1 MKCDPEAAIKR
12 RIAAQLTETL
22 DTQRTTHELM
32 TIIVLH
38 DVFGFGRE
46 RLIKFGKALQKQYE
60 DFSAECDITDTLRRN
75 APKATNFDTAIIR
88 AVQALRS
95 YGIDYRDVLGDTAQI
110 LVTGSDGKLREVTEF
125 IQDMEERRNGKADD
139 KG

>member
-46 RLIKFGKALQKQYE
+46 RLIKFGQALQKQYD
-60 DFSAECDITDTLRRN
+60 DFSRECDLTDTLRRN
-75 APKATNFDTAIIR
+75 SPKATNFDTAIVR
-88 AVQALRS
+88 AVQSLRS
-95 YGIDYRDVLGDTAQI
+95 YGIDYHDILPDTAHIMITDSKGNSRDVD
-110 LVTGSDGKLREVTEF
+110 EF
-125 IQDMEERRNGKADD
+125 IAEMER

>member
-1 MKCDPEAAIKR
+1 MKCDVKASLKR
-12 RIAAQLTETL
+12 QIAAELTETL

-46 RLIKFGKALQKQYE
+46 RLIKFGNALQKQYD
-60 DFSAECDITDTLRRN
+60 DFSRECDLTDTLRRN
-75 APKATNFDTAIIR
+75 SPKATNFDTAIVR

-95 YGIDYRDVLGDTAQI
+95 YGIDYHEILPDTAHIMISDSKGQSRDVD
-110 LVTGSDGKLREVTEF
+110 EF
-125 IQDMEERRNGKADD
+125 IAEMERKNK
-139 KG
+139 

>member
-1 MKCDPEAAIKR
+1 MKCDPEAAIRR

-38 DVFGFGRE
+38 DVFDFGRE
-46 RLIKFGKALQKQYE
+46 RLIKFGKALQKQYD

-95 YGIDYRDVLGDTAQI
+95 YGIDYHEILGDTERI
-110 LVTGSDGKLREVTEF
+110 IITDSKSNSRDLDEF
-125 IQDMEERRNGKADD
+125 IAEMERKN
-139 KG
+139 

>member
-1 MKCDPEAAIKR
+1 MKCDVKASLKR
-12 RIAAQLTETL
+12 QIAAELTETL

-46 RLIKFGKALQKQYE
+46 RLIKFGQALQKQYD
-60 DFSAECDITDTLRRN
+60 DFSRECDLTDTLRRN
-75 APKATNFDTAIIR
+75 SPKATNFDTAIVR
-88 AVQALRS
+88 AVQSLRS
-95 YGIDYRDVLGDTAQI
+95 CGIDYHEILPDTAHIMITDSKENSRDVD
-110 LVTGSDGKLREVTEF
+110 DF
-125 IQDMEERRNGKADD
+125 IAELER

>member
-1 MKCDPEAAIKR
+1 MKCDPEAAIRR

-46 RLIKFGKALQKQYE
+46 RLIKFGKALRKQY
-60 DFSAECDITDTLRRN
+60 DGFSAECDITDTLRRN

-95 YGIDYRDVLGDTAQI
+95 YGIDYHEILGDTERI
-110 LVTGSDGKLREVTEF
+110 IITDSKGNSRDLDEF
-125 IQDMEERRNGKADD
+125 IAEMERKN
-139 KG
+139 

>member
-1 MKCDPEAAIKR
+1 MKCDPEAAIRR

-46 RLIKFGKALQKQYE
+46 RLIKFGKALQKQYD
-60 DFSAECDITDTLRRN
+60 DFSRECDLTDTLRRN
-75 APKATNFDTAIIR
+75 SPKATNFDTAIIR

-95 YGIDYRDVLGDTAQI
+95 YGIDYHEILPDTAHIMITDSKGKSRDVDDFIAEMER
-110 LVTGSDGKLREVTEF
+110 GKR
-125 IQDMEERRNGKADD
+125 
-139 KG
+139 

>member
-1 MKCDPEAAIKR
+1 MKCDPEAAIRR

-46 RLIKFGKALQKQYE
+46 RLIKFGKALQKQYD
-60 DFSAECDITDTLRRN
+60 DFSRECDLTDTLRRN
-75 APKATNFDTAIIR
+75 SPKATNFDTAIVR

-95 YGIDYRDVLGDTAQI
+95 YGIDYHEILPDTAHIMITDSKGKSRDVDDFIAELE
-110 LVTGSDGKLREVTEF
+110 GK
-125 IQDMEERRNGKADD
+125 G
-139 KG
+139 

>member
-1 MKCDPEAAIKR
+1 MKCNPEESLKR
-12 RIAAQLTETL
+12 RIAAELTETL

-38 DVFGFGRE
+38 DVFDFGRE
-46 RLIKFGKALQKQYE
+46 RLIKFGKALQKQYD

-95 YGIDYRDVLGDTAQI
+95 YGIDYHEILGDTERI
-110 LVTGSDGKLREVTEF
+110 IITDSKSNSRDLDEF
-125 IQDMEERRNGKADD
+125 IAEMERKN
-139 KG
+139 

>member
-1 MKCDPEAAIKR
+1 MKCDPEAAIRR

-46 RLIKFGKALQKQYE
+46 RLIKFGKALQKQYD

-95 YGIDYRDVLGDTAQI
+95 YGIDYHEILGDTERIIITDSKGNSRDVEDFIAEMER
-110 LVTGSDGKLREVTEF
+110 GKW
-125 IQDMEERRNGKADD
+125 
-139 KG
+139 

>member
-1 MKCDPEAAIKR
+1 MKCDVKASLKR
-12 RIAAQLTETL
+12 QIAAELTETL

-46 RLIKFGKALQKQYE
+46 RLIKFGKALQKQYD

-95 YGIDYRDVLGDTAQI
+95 YGIDYHEILGDTERI
-110 LVTGSDGKLREVTEF
+110 IITDSKGNSRDLDEF
-125 IQDMEERRNGKADD
+125 IAEMERKN
-139 KG
+139 

>member
-1 MKCDPEAAIKR
+1 MKCDVKASLKR
-12 RIAAQLTETL
+12 QIAAELTETL

-46 RLIKFGKALQKQYE
+46 RLIKFGQALQKQYD
-60 DFSAECDITDTLRRN
+60 DFSRECDLTDTLRRN
-75 APKATNFDTAIIR
+75 SPKATNFDTAIVR
-88 AVQALRS
+88 AVQSLRS
-95 YGIDYRDVLGDTAQI
+95 YGIDYHEILPDTAHIMISDSKGNSRDVD
-110 LVTGSDGKLREVTEF
+110 DF
-125 IQDMEERRNGKADD
+125 IEELER

>member
-1 MKCDPEAAIKR
+1 MKCDVKASLKR
-12 RIAAQLTETL
+12 QIAAELTETL

-46 RLIKFGKALQKQYE
+46 RLIKFGNALQKQYD
-60 DFSAECDITDTLRRN
+60 DFSRECDLTDTLRRN
-75 APKATNFDTAIIR
+75 SPKATNFDTAIVR

-95 YGIDYRDVLGDTAQI
+95 YGIDYHEILPDTAHIMITDSKGNSRDVD
-110 LVTGSDGKLREVTEF
+110 DF
-125 IQDMEERRNGKADD
+125 IEEMER

>member
-1 MKCDPEAAIKR
+1 MKCDVKASLKR
-12 RIAAQLTETL
+12 QIAAELTETL

-46 RLIKFGKALQKQYE
+46 RLIKFGNALQKQYD
-60 DFSAECDITDTLRRN
+60 DFSRECDLTDTLRRN
-75 APKATNFDTAIIR
+75 SPKATNFDTAIVR

-95 YGIDYRDVLGDTAQI
+95 YGIDYHDILPNTAHIMISDSKGNSRDVD
-110 LVTGSDGKLREVTEF
+110 EF
-125 IQDMEERRNGKADD
+125 IAEMERKNK
-139 KG
+139 

>member
-1 MKCDPEAAIKR
+1 MKCDVKASLKR
-12 RIAAQLTETL
+12 QIAAELTETL

-46 RLIKFGKALQKQYE
+46 RLIKFGKALQKQYD
-60 DFSAECDITDTLRRN
+60 DFSRECDLTDTLRRN
-75 APKATNFDTAIIR
+75 SPKATNFDTAIVR

-95 YGIDYRDVLGDTAQI
+95 YGIDYHEILPDTAHI
-110 LVTGSDGKLREVTEF
+110 MITDNKGKSRDMDDF
-125 IQDMEERRNGKADD
+125 IAEMERKN
-139 KG
+139 

>member
-1 MKCDPEAAIKR
+1 MKCDVKASLKR
-12 RIAAQLTETL
+12 QIAAELTETL

-38 DVFGFGRE
+38 DIFGFGRE
-46 RLIKFGKALQKQYE
+46 RLIKFGKALQKQYD
-60 DFSAECDITDTLRRN
+60 DFSRECDLTDTLRRN
-75 APKATNFDTAIIR
+75 SPKATNFDTAIVR

-95 YGIDYRDVLGDTAQI
+95 YGIDYHEILPDTAHIMITDSKGNSRDVD
-110 LVTGSDGKLREVTEF
+110 DF
-125 IQDMEERRNGKADD
+125 IAEMER

>member
-12 RIAAQLTETL
+12 RIAAELTATL

-38 DVFGFGRE
+38 DVFGFGDK
-46 RLIKFGKALQKQYE
+46 RLKQFTAALQKQYD
-60 DFSAECDITDTLRRN
+60 DFTAECDLTDTMRRGSQ
-75 APKATNFDTAIIR
+75 KATNFDTAIIR

-110 LVTGSDGKLREVTEF
+110 LVTGSDGKPREVTEF
-125 IQDMEERRNGKADD
+125 IQTMERKVNDENK
-139 KG
+139 